1 MQQRNLNGYSPP
13 ATSQR
18 RAGAQHSGKS
28 RIPGPGTSRQHSKPA
43 LHKQASRAAPA
54 RHFIRSADGAA
65 SPQRRR
71 TGPSADRIGSRQ
83 NCLKQSRIGQNRPAV
98 LLSQPRQ
105 GEPSAEQRRQAQIEQ
120 AASHAG
126 KPAKSAGLMLLTYM
140 YSFTFLKAKSLPVH
154 VTSHSHNHPAGGPN
168 PGQTFSIRP
177 HAPVQAEPIV
187 SDLSREEAGT
197 PAAELG
203 WGPATA

>member
-1 MQQRNLNGYSPP
+1 M
-13 ATSQR
+13 
-18 RAGAQHSGKS
+18 
-28 RIPGPGTSRQHSKPA
+28 
-43 LHKQASRAAPA
+43 
-54 RHFIRSADGAA
+54 A

-197 PAAELG
+197 AHREPRHVTRFAPATCELG
-203 WGPATA
+203 AQAALCQTQCSQGSRPKCIWTPTPSGTSTQDAYTPWSVHMQCSENRTASFLY